1 MIFHYPSPK
10 HRLLS
15 IIFLTIRHIDE
26 EAQQLLTDYR
36 DNRARKKM
44 LDNKAIYKRF
54 VVLKQRA
61 KQKIL
66 DNKTI
71 YKRFVVL
78 NERAK
83 QKMLDN
89 KAI

>member
-1 MIFHYPSPK
+1 MIFHCPYPK
-10 HRLLS
+10 HRFLS
-15 IIFLTIRHIDE
+15 IILLTIRHIDE

-54 VVLKQRA
+54 VVLNQ
-61 KQKIL
+61 
-66 DNKTI
+66 
-71 YKRFVVL
+71 
-78 NERAK
+78 RAK

-89 KAI
+89 KAIYKRFFVLNQRAKQKMLDNKAI